1 MTAKLGKYIPGLLLL
16 LGISLISILI
26 AGQLPDYIGSVF
38 IAVIIGVIIN
48 NFIKLDLEQFN
59 PGVGLG
65 LKKILKLAIVLLGGT
80 ISLQQLAT
88 VGFKGLL
95 IIITIISLAFAA
107 TFLLGRVLNISNKR
121 KILIAAGLSIC
132 GNTAIITSA
141 PLIEAEDNDIFVAV
155 SIVTLFGVL
164 AVFLFPFIG
173 LRLGLSDIIFGS
185 WAGTAVNDTSQVVA
199 TGFIFSEE
207 AGRIATMIKLSRN
220 ILMVPI
226 IVLIGYFYSNSL
238 ANKTEEK
245 INLIEIFP
253 NFILGFLFL
262 IILNSTGLIPVALG
276 PVFDNLSQFLILLA
290 LSGIGLGVNLQD
302 LKKVGFKPFLLG
314 FTVAIL
320 MAVVSL
326 SISRILFI

>member
-1 MTAKLGKYIPGLLLL
+1 
-16 LGISLISILI
+16 
-26 AGQLPDYIGSVF
+26 
-38 IAVIIGVIIN
+38 
-48 NFIKLDLEQFN
+48 
-59 PGVGLG
+59 
-65 LKKILKLAIVLLGGT
+65 
-80 ISLQQLAT
+80 
-88 VGFKGLL
+88 
-95 IIITIISLAFAA
+95 
-107 TFLLGRVLNISNKR
+107 
-121 KILIAAGLSIC
+121 
-132 GNTAIITSA
+132 
-141 PLIEAEDNDIFVAV
+141 
-155 SIVTLFGVL
+155 
-164 AVFLFPFIG
+164 
-173 LRLGLSDIIFGS
+173 
-185 WAGTAVNDTSQVVA
+185 
-199 TGFIFSEE
+199 
-207 AGRIATMIKLSRN
+207 MIKLSRN